1 METLEGKGSNG
12 FTLPQAASRRGA
24 AADFQHLPAHHA
36 PESGPDV
43 ATLFSGLNLRQN
55 HLDDQNRMLLEVNA
69 KLQSLIDSLE
79 STQSSTQPAPSIP
92 TRGIR
97 AGIRGRPKRV
107 TSVSTGTDASP
118 HESSTESGSPTP
130 SNAAPKHS
138 PSLGVPAVLSPAQ
151 RKMRLDL
158 KRINEV
164 TGEAYLT
171 PNFAGGVTDVVNIR
185 IFAAVANQ
193 IVNEFKVSTSDYISG
208 RSATW
213 ITDGYTNLAL
223 TTEDLFF
230 PD

>member
-1 METLEGKGSNG
+1 MLNQYADCG
-12 FTLPQAASRRGA
+12 LQ
-24 AADFQHLPAHHA
+24 DFQYPPAHHA

-69 KLQSLIDSLE
+69 KLQSLIDSLD

-92 TRGIR
+92 THGIR
-97 AGIRGRPKRV
+97 AGIRGRPKQV

-138 PSLGVPAVLSPAQ
+138 PSLGVPAALSPAQ

-158 KRINEV
+158 KRYVGTTFRNV
-164 TGEAYLT
+164 C
-171 PNFAGGVTDVVNIR
+171 GVG
-185 IFAAVANQ
+185 
-193 IVNEFKVSTSDYISG
+193 VNECPAYQRGDG
-208 RSATW
+208 RGLSNTQLC
-213 ITDGYTNLAL
+213 GRGHRCGQHPYLCCGC
-223 TTEDLFF
+223 
-230 PD
+230 